1 MRHCERAVVPRKAA
15 NVPAVHGKE
24 AALVGAEPLGMCEPV
39 GCQPEGSEGASPMRA
54 DESDAANLP
63 REWGRSQEAHG
74 EVRRAWGPD
83 FVGVAPR
90 LSRRGFLLDVPCHW
104 HCSTNGHARQLPM

>member
-1 MRHCERAVVPRKAA
+1 MRHCERDALPTKAA

-24 AALVGAEPLGMCEPV
+24 VALAGAEPVGMFEPV
-39 GCQPEGSEGASPMRA
+39 GCQPAEGEGASPTRA

-74 EVRRAWGPD
+74 VVRRAWGSD
-83 FVGVAPR
+83 FVGVAP
-90 LSRRGFLLDVPCHW
+90 H
-104 HCSTNGHARQLPM
+104 